1 MIKNSRVWA
10 GPFVPLPLGSL
21 AAPALLLLSALVF
34 SDSITGAHQLFQ
46 RDIHTLWRAQMASFV
61 NVVQAGS
68 LPLWNPYLAFGRPLL
83 ADPGYQVLYP
93 WTWVYLFVSL
103 PLGYALYSWLHIAL
117 CGLGVRKLAHLA
129 GLSPLGAFGAG
140 SAALLSGPLLSYVN
154 LTFQLAGAAWLP
166 WTVAA
171 ALQVWRK
178 ADRPSV
184 LRLALVLSMQ
194 VLAGSGEM
202 IVAAGTVIGAGAV
215 VGCVRRGFF
224 LGRRGLAALGLA
236 GLLGGALSAV
246 QWAPTIAL
254 VHSSNRQVLDD
265 HARGAWALHPARLVE
280 LAIPSV
286 LSDAPLRPAVRDALF
301 NGREPLLNSIHIG
314 GVVLALGLLA
324 AIRGGGLVHAAIGAA
339 AVFTFAA
346 LGPNT
351 PLWPLLSVGPL
362 SPFRFPEKW
371 MLPAALALALM
382 CGAGLDTLR
391 APWTDVQRRRA
402 RTLVAV
408 LAMAGVF
415 VAATALTPVGA
426 NLWLRIADGGL
437 EAARSRLLAPV
448 AAFALIVMLISW
460 RTARPDLS
468 ARSPV
473 IAMAL
478 TLVTAPEKLNLAIA
492 EAISVI
498 HEAVAKGLKHEEI
511 ERVKTSLEADVV
523 GSKETV
529 EGYARRLGNY
539 YHQFGDPQYESR
551 YLEQILA
558 VESEAAILALS
569 QILKNAPTLSMAHPN
584 SFKVEKSALETLLKV
599 TAPTPAKIES
609 APAAVQMKKYDGA
622 KVLIKT
628 ANHLPIISMRW
639 IFAGGAREERPQE
652 YGSANLFQRTWTS
665 GTQNHSA
672 LEIAH
677 TLESLGAS
685 LHAFAGRHTL
695 GLSFECLRKQ
705 WPLLKPLLREVLI
718 APKFPDEEVHTERDL
733 MLREI
738 LSEKDS
744 PGSVCQIN
752 FANMLYGKHSYGRS
766 MLGTTETVSKLG
778 PKELTQFYR
787 RFVHRG
793 NLVVSAVGAFDEGF
807 WQKELEPLLKELP
820 ATGDNPAPANFW
832 TAPDRMRITTEVK
845 QPLFQSHILV
855 GFPATTLFEP
865 ERYSLKLL
873 SSCLSGQGGRLFM
886 ELRDRQSLAYTVA
899 PMSSDSPERGMFG
912 VYIGCAPE
920 KLQKALSGI
929 RLELAKVIDKPI
941 TPKELAR
948 AKQYWLGRYELD
960 MQRFLSQA
968 MTFGLDEYYGLG
980 NDHWKKIPAILN
992 DITAETI
999 RKSAEKYLQLDRA
1012 TISVVHP
1019 EQLSEATIT
1028 EMWKPAPAKQQKR
1041 SAELS
1046 M

>member
-1 MIKNSRVWA
+1 MLQKYTLSNGIPVFIVENASSPVVSIQAWFCRGSAHEPEKLAGVSHFLEHSLFKGTKKRKVGQIADEIESRGGEVNAYTSFEETVYYATLASRFFDQGLDVIADAVQNPAFDAEEMVREREVILEEIK
-10 GPFVPLPLGSL
+10 
-21 AAPALLLLSALVF
+21 
-34 SDSITGAHQLFQ
+34 
-46 RDIHTLWRAQMASFV
+46 RAQDSPFKMVATRM
-61 NVVQAGS
+61 
-68 LPLWNPYLAFGRPLL
+68 WNTLFHGTPYGRP
-83 ADPGYQVLYP
+83 VLGFDSTVKKIDHKKLRAYFKAQYSAG
-93 WTWVYLFVSL
+93 TLSVIIVGDIDGKTALSKVEKKFSGL
-103 PLGYALYSWLHIAL
+103 PKKARAF
-117 CGLGVRKLAHLA
+117 R
-129 GLSPLGAFGAG
+129 PL
-140 SAALLSGPLLSYVN
+140 N
-154 LTFQLAGAAWLP
+154 I
-166 WTVAA
+166 
-171 ALQVWRK
+171 K
-178 ADRPSV
+178 AKKSTKPV
-184 LRLALVLSMQ
+184 VLSLSKDIKECQ
-194 VLAGSGEM
+194 LQ
-202 IVAAGTVIGAGAV
+202 IGWPSPKV
-215 VGCVRRGFF
+215 TDP
-224 LGRRGLAALGLA
+224 GLAALDLA
-236 GLLGGALSAV
+236 CTAIGQGESSRLYQRLVKEKKLALSA
-246 QWAPTIAL
+246 
-254 VHSSNRQVLDD
+254 H
-265 HARGAWALHPARLVE
+265 
-280 LAIPSV
+280 
-286 LSDAPLRPAVRDALF
+286 
-301 NGREPLLNSIHIG
+301 
-314 GVVLALGLLA
+314 LGL
-324 AIRGGGLVHAAIGAA
+324 
-339 AVFTFAA
+339 
-346 LGPNT
+346 
-351 PLWPLLSVGPL
+351 
-362 SPFRFPEKW
+362 
-371 MLPAALALALM
+371 
-382 CGAGLDTLR
+382 
-391 APWTDVQRRRA
+391 
-402 RTLVAV
+402 
-408 LAMAGVF
+408 
-415 VAATALTPVGA
+415 AATPSCG
-426 NLWLRIADGGL
+426 
-437 EAARSRLLAPV
+437 
-448 AAFALIVMLISW
+448 M
-460 RTARPDLS
+460 
-468 ARSPV
+468 
-473 IAMAL
+473 MAL
-478 TLVTAPEKLNLAIA
+478 TLVTAPEKLHLAIA
-492 EAISVI
+492 EALSVI
-498 HEAVAKGLKHEEI
+498 HEAVAKGLKHEEL

-558 VESEAAILALS
+558 VESEAAVLALS

-584 SFKVEKSALETLLKV
+584 AFKVDKSALETLLKV
-599 TAPTPAKIES
+599 SPPTPAKIES
-609 APAAVQMKKYDGA
+609 APAAVQMKKLDGA

-639 IFAGGAREERPQE
+639 IFAGGAREEKPQE
-652 YGSANLFQRTWTS
+652 YGIANLFQRTWTS

-705 WPLLKPLLREVLI
+705 WPLLKPLLREVLV
-718 APKFPDEEVHTERDL
+718 APKFPEEEVHTEREL

-752 FANMLYGKHSYGRS
+752 FATMLYGKHSYGRS

-778 PKELTQFYR
+778 PKELAQFYR
-787 RFVHRG
+787 RFIHRG
-793 NLVVSAVGAFDEGF
+793 NLVVSAVGALDEDF
-807 WQKELEPLLKELP
+807 WQKELDPLLKELP
-820 ATGDNPAPANFW
+820 ARGEDPAPANFW
-832 TAPDRMRITTEVK
+832 SAPDRMRITTEVK

-1028 EMWKPAPAKQQKR
+1028 EMWKPAQPKQQKR

-1046 M
+1046 L

>member
-1 MIKNSRVWA
+1 
-10 GPFVPLPLGSL
+10 
-21 AAPALLLLSALVF
+21 
-34 SDSITGAHQLFQ
+34 
-46 RDIHTLWRAQMASFV
+46 MASFV

-478 TLVTAPEKLNLAIA
+478 TLVTLLP
-492 EAISVI
+492 
-498 HEAVAKGLKHEEI
+498 VA
-511 ERVKTSLEADVV
+511 RDVNR
-523 GSKETV
+523 ST
-529 EGYARRLGNY
+529 
-539 YHQFGDPQYESR
+539 
-551 YLEQILA
+551 
-558 VESEAAILALS
+558 
-569 QILKNAPTLSMAHPN
+569 
-584 SFKVEKSALETLLKV
+584 
-599 TAPTPAKIES
+599 
-609 APAAVQMKKYDGA
+609 PAAVLSFVPRAAQMVGPSGVNRLQSSPPAEPFIRGMLAVKGLDIEPVAALARMETLSSPVSAAWAIDGA
-622 KVLIKT
+622 YDADVTGLG
-628 ANHLPIISMRW
+628 LPEHTMLVSAALQ
-639 IFAGGAREERPQE
+639 FTGSPLAER
-652 YGSANLFQRTWTS
+652 LLR
-665 GTQNHSA
+665 
-672 LEIAH
+672 
-677 TLESLGAS
+677 LGAVTHVLTADGAQFPGFHS
-685 LHAFAGRHTL
+685 LA
-695 GLSFECLRKQ
+695 
-705 WPLLKPLLREVLI
+705 
-718 APKFPDEEVHTERDL
+718 
-733 MLREI
+733 
-738 LSEKDS
+738 
-744 PGSVCQIN
+744 
-752 FANMLYGKHSYGRS
+752 
-766 MLGTTETVSKLG
+766 TVPWL
-778 PKELTQFYR
+778 
-787 RFVHRG
+787 
-793 NLVVSAVGAFDEGF
+793 
-807 WQKELEPLLKELP
+807 
-820 ATGDNPAPANFW
+820 GDNPLVLLAVPAPRPRVFIVHQTRDAASPREAITLLGDPTFDLARETLIVGGPAMTGAN
-832 TAPDRMRITTEVK
+832 TGSTCAVVRRVPD
-845 QPLFQSHILV
+845 S
-855 GFPATTLFEP
+855 
-865 ERYSLKLL
+865 
-873 SSCLSGQGGRLFM
+873 
-886 ELRDRQSLAYTVA
+886 
-899 PMSSDSPERGMFG
+899 
-912 VYIGCAPE
+912 
-920 KLQKALSGI
+920 
-929 RLELAKVIDKPI
+929 LELSCTLPEEGVVVVADAWDAGWRATVDGTPTPVLRADVLFRGVRVAAGTHNVRLRYRPPGVI
-941 TPKELAR
+941 
-948 AKQYWLGRYELD
+948 LGALLTLTGALVWAAL
-960 MQRFLSQA
+960 FLS
-968 MTFGLDEYYGLG
+968 
-980 NDHWKKIPAILN
+980 
-992 DITAETI
+992 
-999 RKSAEKYLQLDRA
+999 DRRFRGA
-1012 TISVVHP
+1012 
-1019 EQLSEATIT
+1019 A
-1028 EMWKPAPAKQQKR
+1028 R
-1041 SAELS
+1041 
-1046 M
+1046 